1 MQKIPIKNLF
11 YILCYAWG
19 LAEQKDKIKVD
30 AESCTTYED
39 LFAKLLTIG
48 CSILLRRGL
57 SKDYLPV
64 TEDVKGVKGK
74 MLYTDTLRKQVRTRT
89 TTVCTYDDYTENIL
103 INQIIYSTIHKLLS
117 IKTIEKENHKAL
129 ARIFDYFPQVDIID
143 LDEAVFRN
151 VVINRENRF
160 YALLIHLCQI
170 ISERLVPS
178 KNEKGKYTFVDFDD
192 ERMNG
197 IFENFLFNFY
207 RYNYGETYLVKRE
220 ILNFDFEELEDSS
233 DDVLPEMRTDVSLIN
248 KHGGRKIILDA
259 KYYSKTLESRFY
271 NSKGKISRTN
281 ISQVLSYIDSTKN
294 AVADSVGI
302 LVYPKVSEDV
312 NAAWKYKTTHIVK
325 VCTVDLNK
333 NWQDIELRLHDV
345 ITKDIA

>member
-19 LAEQKDKIKVD
+19 LAEQKDRIKVD
-30 AESCTTYED
+30 AENCATYED

-57 SKDYLPV
+57 SKDYLPK

-74 MLYTDTLRKQVRTRT
+74 ILFTDTLRKQVRTRT
-89 TTVCTYDDYTENIL
+89 VTVCSYDNYTENIL
-103 INQIIYSTIHKLLS
+103 INQIIYSTLHRLLS
-117 IKTIEKENHKAL
+117 IKTIEEGNHEAL
-129 ARIFDYFPQVDIID
+129 VRIFTYFPQVDIID
-143 LDEAVFRN
+143 LDKSVFRN

-160 YALLIHLCQI
+160 YTLLIHLCQI

-178 KNEKGKYTFVDFDD
+178 KNEKGKFSFVDFDD
-192 ERMNG
+192 ERMNE

-207 RYNYGETYLVKRE
+207 RYNYGDTYLVKRE

-259 KYYSKTLESRFY
+259 KYYNKTLESRFY
-271 NSKGKISRTN
+271 NSKGKISRAN

-294 AVADSVGI
+294 SVADSAGI
-302 LVYPKVSEDV
+302 LVYPKVSENV

-333 NWQDIELRLHDV
+333 DWKDIEQRLHEV
-345 ITKDIA
+345 ITEDIA